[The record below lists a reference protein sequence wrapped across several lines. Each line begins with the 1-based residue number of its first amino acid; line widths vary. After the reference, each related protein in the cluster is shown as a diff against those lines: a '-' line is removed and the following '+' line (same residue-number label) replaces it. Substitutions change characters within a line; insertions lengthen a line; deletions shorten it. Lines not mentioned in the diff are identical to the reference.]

1 MTRERWQ
8 EVAKE
13 MQVHINALAEI
24 AEREGM
30 DQVNVCVHG
39 VGSDLWYRS
48 RAVYID
54 ESHEHFIAKAWKNG
68 RMEITGGTDVV
79 VIEGG
84 AKVGEI
90 DT

>member
-1 MTRERWQ
+1 MTNEKWKK
-8 EVAKE
+8 VATE

-30 DQVNVCVHG
+30 DQVDIYVHG
-39 VGSDLWYRS
+39 VGSELWYRS

-54 ESHEHFIAKAWKNG
+54 EGREHFNVKAWKDG

-79 VIEGG
+79 AIEGG